1 MFKIIPLK
9 GISLAGALALAF
21 LSFNAPANAQ
31 ALPGAAIAADIT
43 ALKAARAKVEASVKA
58 QDAAALA
65 VDMAALKAAAEK
77 LRTDVRSVK
86 DGLAPQRQ
94 AVEVARRAFG
104 DAERALR
111 AARAS
116 RDAAKIT
123 TAQNNLLAAFQNLVT
138 AQDALIAGAT
148 AIGLPAPTAE
158 QAAVKIARDAFA
170 QAKIRLGIARTSKNP
185 EQIAAA
191 GQALANASAALA
203 NAQAQV
209 IASQPSGSG
218 QDPLL
223 QQAERVLAMAGDV
236 ATRVRAKRKA

>member
-1 MFKIIPLK
+1 MIKIISVK
-9 GISLAGALALAF
+9 SISLAGALALAV
-21 LSFNAPANAQ
+21 LSFSAPASAQ
-31 ALPGAAIAADIT
+31 TLPGAAIAADIT

-58 QDAAALA
+58 QDAAALTI
-65 VDMAALKAAAEK
+65 DMAALKAAADK

-94 AVEVARRAFG
+94 AVEAARRAFG

-111 AARAS
+111 AARS
-116 RDAAKIT
+116 TRDAAAT
-123 TAQNNLLAAFQNLVT
+123 TAAQTALLAAFQNIVT

-158 QAAVKIARDAFA
+158 QAAVKLARDAYA

-185 EQIAAA
+185 EQIGAAE
-191 GQALANASAALA
+191 QALANASAALA

-223 QQAERVLAMAGDV
+223 QQAERLLAMAGNV
-236 ATRVRAKRKA
+236 ATKIRAKRRA